1 MNEPVIEIDQRTV
14 IPIAEIGWQFTRSS
28 GPGGQNVNKTATR
41 VELLF
46 DVEQSPSLDDVQKK
60 HVRFRL
66 GRLIDQRGVLHLA
79 AQVSASQWRNREA
92 ALARFAELMAYALR
106 PSRTRLPTRLSRAQR
121 ARRREDKSR
130 QSQKKRRRT
139 ETHMDEW

>member
-1 MNEPVIEIDQRTV
+1 MIEIDQRTA
-14 IPIAEIGWQFTRSS
+14 IPIAEIGWQFSRSS

-46 DVEQSPSLDDVQKK
+46 DVESSPSLDDGQKRR
-60 HVRFRL
+60 VRSRL
-66 GRLIDQRGVLHLA
+66 GRLIDERGVLHIA
-79 AQVSASQWRNREA
+79 TQVTSSQWQNREA

-106 PSRTRLPTRLSRAQR
+106 ASRTRLPTRPSRTQR
-121 ARRREDKSR
+121 AKRREDKSR

-139 ETHMDEW
+139 VTHLDE